1 MEQVAK
7 FEKVSFD
14 QWCQSLKGI
23 FDLEKITQYYTELEL
38 PRRATTGSAGY
49 DFSLPFDIKLYKD
62 NSANL
67 PTGIRC
73 KIKDGWMLTCYPRSG
88 LGFKYG
94 VSLANT
100 VGIIDSD
107 YYYADNEGH
116 IWVKLVNQSVL
127 GEEVI
132 TIPKGKG
139 YMQGIF
145 IPYGIT
151 EDDNAIDKRTGG
163 LGSTD
168 KK

>member
-1 MEQVAK
+1 MEKVAK

-14 QWCQSLKGI
+14 QWWQSLKDI
-23 FDLEKITQYYTELEL
+23 FELEKITQCYNELEL
-38 PRRATTGSAGY
+38 PRRSTKGSAGY
-49 DFSLPFDIKLYKD
+49 DFFLPFDFKIFKG
-62 NSANL
+62 SSITL

-73 KIKDGWMLTCYPRSG
+73 NIKDGWMLTCYPRSG

-116 IWVKLVNQSVL
+116 IWVKLVNQSVI
-127 GEEVI
+127 GEEAI
-132 TIPKGKG
+132 IIPKGTA

-151 EDDNAIDKRTGG
+151 EDDVVTEKRTGG